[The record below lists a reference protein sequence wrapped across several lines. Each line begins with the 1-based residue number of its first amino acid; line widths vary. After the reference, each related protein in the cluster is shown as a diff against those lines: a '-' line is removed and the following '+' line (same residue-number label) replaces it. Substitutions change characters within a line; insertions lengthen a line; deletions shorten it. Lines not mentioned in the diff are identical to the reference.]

1 MTGEPRVAVLD
12 TSAIVRA
19 KIKQVI
25 PLARQWE
32 FFERLKKMVQAG
44 QIYFPKE
51 VRNELAEVEH
61 PDTPGTWALNAYEH
75 MDHSYEPSNDALG
88 EVMREAGGIVDPD
101 AEKEVAD
108 PYVLAQ
114 AIEFRLRGRANVVV
128 VTHEQLDV
136 DPKDVVTGEGSTAR
150 RPAWRR
156 GRGS

>member
-44 QIYFPKE
+44 QIYFPNE
-51 VRNELAEVEH
+51 VRKELAEVRH

-114 AIEFRLRGRANVVV
+114 AIEFRLRGRR
-128 VTHEQLDV
+128 TWW
-136 DPKDVVTGEGSTAR
+136 S
-150 RPAWRR
+150 
-156 GRGS
+156 